1 MIDFGLQ
8 FIAHRTGDFLLQNS
22 FLALNKKKDWR
33 VAVLHG
39 LVYSLPF
46 CFLTQKPESL
56 ILISGTHIL
65 IDFFNISSFWVR
77 TYNWDWQGDVP
88 KVPLWVMVEVDQ
100 TLHYAINYLALLF

>member
-46 CFLTQKPESL
+46 CFLTQKPQSL

-100 TLHYAINYLALLF
+100 TLHYAINYLALLL

>member
-56 ILISGTHIL
+56 VLISGTHIL

-100 TLHYAINYLALLF
+100 TLHYAINYLALIF